1 MKSKEFQIFR
11 KYLLSKFCYMFPP
24 LFSGIYFLNQILI
37 FFCNLQLLCGI
48 RFSNSRYIYM
58 LYSYSEG
65 SSTHTEWQYIECLLQ
80 STKNILLLKNS
91 SADTAGGTWTQKN
104 SVQRCEVSVFLIHDL
119 MYMNYVDY
127 VTPCS
132 LVGRYWFVRESCLRT
147 QSIFFKIL

>member
-1 MKSKEFQIFR
+1 MKSKEIQIFR

-37 FFCNLQLLCGI
+37 FFCNLQLLCRI
-48 RFSNSRYIYM
+48 RFSNSRYIYV
-58 LYSYSEG
+58 LFSYSDG

-104 SVQRCEVSVFLIHDL
+104 SIQRCEVSVFLIHDL
-119 MYMNYVDY
+119 MYMKFVDY
-127 VTPCS
+127 CHLGCDTMQF
-132 LVGRYWFVRESCLRT
+132 GR
-147 QSIFFKIL
+147 